1 MTTNALPHRAFALDY
16 LQMLA
21 AMALGMIAL
30 GPLSMRV
37 AHHAGA
43 AGETPAMVTSMAIGT
58 VAWMGWR
65 RHGLRAIV
73 EMSAV
78 MYASVAVL
86 FPFYWL
92 GVLGPNALMV
102 LGHVLMVVGMAIALR
117 RTRRSRAERA
127 DHQPGT
133 RRW

>member
-1 MTTNALPHRAFALDY
+1 MTTNTLPHRAFLVDY

-21 AMALGMIAL
+21 AMAVGMVVL
-30 GPLSMRV
+30 GPLSMRLV
-37 AHHAGA
+37 HHAGA
-43 AGETPAMVTSMAIGT
+43 EGEMLAMVTSMAVAT

-65 RHGLRAIV
+65 RHGLRPIV
-73 EMSAV
+73 EMTVV

-102 LGHVLMVVGMAIALR
+102 LGHVLMVVGMAIAIP
-117 RTRRSRAERA
+117 RTRRSRATRA
-127 DHQPGT
+127 DRRHGT
-133 RRW
+133 RSW